1 MKWEIDSKKIILGDF
16 NTPLIPMDRSSTK
29 KINIETYALNHTL
42 DQRGLIDIFRIFYH
56 QTAEYIFFFQV
67 HMKQSLEW
75 ITSWVTNQALPNL
88 RN

>member
-16 NTPLIPMDRSSTK
+16 NTPLISMDRSSTK

-56 QTAEYIFFFQV
+56 QTAEYIFFF
-67 HMKQSLEW
+67 KC
-75 ITSWVTNQALPNL
+75 T
-88 RN
+88 